1 MWNSSIIEYQ
11 NMKILPFVTSI
22 LDSWHTKLCTSDLG
36 EHVFSFSASG
46 WQNGKKSKRMTR
58 KANFGGSYLFSWVM
72 GPHRA
77 PQPLST
83 GRGSVSAPHQA
94 KWNRE
99 NLQQPD
105 SNPKVPSQEWWKKKK
120 KGIWSLKLGNLWWI
134 CGGAE
139 FLWTSVSEIISLRI
153 TPVLMCCIPHICFN
167 LPNAHLQTQPAC
179 RSGIKEKNLC
189 AWLKSQRISD
199 ATVVFKNWAK
209 IALYWNNS
217 GKLKITDSGF

>member
-1 MWNSSIIEYQ
+1 
-11 NMKILPFVTSI
+11 MKILPFVTSI

-58 KANFGGSYLFSWVM
+58 KANFGGSNLFSWVM

-120 KGIWSLKLGNLWWI
+120 KGIWSLKLGNLWW
-134 CGGAE
+134 CR
-139 FLWTSVSEIISLRI
+139 VSLDFCVRNNQLTHNTCID
-153 TPVLMCCIPHICFN
+153 VLYSTHM
-167 LPNAHLQTQPAC
+167 LQPSKCPPANTAC
-179 RSGIKEKNLC
+179 L
-189 AWLKSQRISD
+189 
-199 ATVVFKNWAK
+199 
-209 IALYWNNS
+209 
-217 GKLKITDSGF
+217 